1 MAEIRYKFASV
12 PLDSFFQLLFPKVV
26 SIKHESEKMLSETK
40 SKWSKWLTISPS
52 FSQNYNENELIK
64 VNEKSCKKKK
74 THLLISILQ
83 KHDFSPILVVSS
95 DRTPI
100 KKTNSS
106 SRSVH

>member
-1 MAEIRYKFASV
+1 
-12 PLDSFFQLLFPKVV
+12 
-26 SIKHESEKMLSETK
+26 MLPETK

-64 VNEKSCKKKK
+64 VNEKSCQKTQNKKQKK
-74 THLLISILQ
+74 HLLISILQ
-83 KHDFSPILVVSS
+83 KHDFPQILVIFS
-95 DRTPI
+95 DIIPI